1 MTRYLYPV
9 ATLLL
14 TVYGQ
19 LIVKWQVDRAG
30 AMPADLG
37 GKLTFLG
44 RLILSP
50 WVISV
55 FVAAF
60 LAAASWMVALTHF
73 SLSRAYPVM
82 SLSFAL
88 VLVGSVLWLGE
99 SLSWPK
105 VLGVT
110 IIAVGLIVST
120 R

>member
-19 LIVKWQVDRAG
+19 LIVKWQVGRAG
-30 AMPADLG
+30 AMPADLA
-37 GKLTFLG
+37 GKAAFLG
-44 RLILSP
+44 RLIVSP

-55 FVAAF
+55 FVAA
-60 LAAASWMVALTHF
+60 LVAAACWMVALTHF

-82 SLSFAL
+82 SLSFGL
-88 VLVGSVLWLGE
+88 VLFGSAIWLGE

-105 VLGVT
+105 VLGVA

>member
-1 MTRYLYPV
+1 
-9 ATLLL
+9 
-14 TVYGQ
+14 
-19 LIVKWQVDRAG
+19 
-30 AMPADLG
+30 
-37 GKLTFLG
+37 
-44 RLILSP
+44 
-50 WVISV
+50 
-55 FVAAF
+55 
-60 LAAASWMVALTHF
+60 
-73 SLSRAYPVM
+73 M